1 MRTRIRRQLEVLEKE
16 ERSRKLRQQ
25 SSLATI
31 SFLCWTIVLAY
42 FVGGLKPDEEDP
54 GEAQARALNYES
66 RDEYLEALFKGEIP
80 AIKKRYK
87 NAVRLFF
94 AQVGLD
100 FDRSPPNALFE
111 SFVRMV
117 NQLPEQWS
125 SWLRS
130 NLEEECRSAPI
141 GARSNTPLEF
151 IFLSAAGEPT
161 CCIRAGLER

>member
-31 SFLCWTIVLAY
+31 SFLCWRIVLAY
-42 FVGGLKPDEEDP
+42 YLGGLKPDEEDP

-80 AIKKRYK
+80 EINKRYK
-87 NAVRLFF
+87 NAARRLF

-100 FDRSPPNALFE
+100 FNRSPPNALFE

-125 SWLRS
+125 SWLKS

-141 GARSNTPLEF
+141 DARPNIQFEF
-151 IFLSAAGEPT
+151 LCLQKESRPAA
-161 CCIRAGLER
+161 